1 MAMTL
6 INAWGAEGHPTGKQF
21 TKEALPGKVRAV
33 IFNQDTCE
41 RFFED
46 YDSLPAAKDGIRRF
60 SKDVVVDIND
70 DRGETLFQTGESWN
84 E

>member
-1 MAMTL
+1 MTTL
-6 INAWGAEGHPTGKQF
+6 LNEWGHDGHSTGKQF
-21 TKEALPGKVRAV
+21 TKEAPAGQVRAV

-46 YDSLPAAKDGIRRF
+46 YDSLEAAKKGIKRF
-60 SKDVVVDIND
+60 SKDVVIDVNNEG
-70 DRGETLFQTGESWN
+70 GETIFQTGEAWN